1 MRGVG
6 GRGKLRED
14 SFYLYAPLRRHL
26 EVGLPYTWP
35 WKLSFFF
42 GGGGG
47 GVSCSYIQSNSTC
60 FNQSTMTLC
69 LFSLCSSVARGGA
82 LGARAPPLARVT
94 CIVEHRS

>member
-35 WKLSFFF
+35 WKLFFF
-42 GGGGG
+42 RG
-47 GVSCSYIQSNSTC
+47 GVGS
-60 FNQSTMTLC
+60 M
-69 LFSLCSSVARGGA
+69 
-82 LGARAPPLARVT
+82 
-94 CIVEHRS
+94 